1 MRWPLPSKPWWLTS
15 SAKATSLS
23 ERSKK
28 TGRVKVADTAHNN
41 NSGLAPQDT
50 QAPKGTSTG
59 EIYDRRTLTYAN
71 SFDDRWTS
79 LAIRTLEW
87 VTGKFTILR
96 MVSKFEKRNADY
108 RGNKFWRGALDVMGI
123 KLQTPEEQIQRIP
136 EEGPVVV
143 VANHPHGMVDG
154 MIFADLI
161 GRRRLDY
168 RILTRSVLTGLDE
181 AATSFMI
188 PVPFPHDPDAQR
200 KMVEMRAKAM
210 AHLKEGGVVALFPS
224 GVVMSSDS
232 WWGPAVEREWNVFT
246 AQLIRR
252 SGAKVVPMFFPGRNS
267 RAYQIAC
274 QVSPILRQGLLL
286 HEIVRSC
293 NKPQAPVVGEA
304 LTEAQMERL
313 HSDPRGFMA
322 WLREHTLSL
331 GQKD

>member
-1 MRWPLPSKPWWLTS
+1 L
-15 SAKATSLS
+15 
-23 ERSKK
+23 
-28 TGRVKVADTAHNN
+28 ADTAHDRNTGIA
-41 NSGLAPQDT
+41 SETAEQ
-50 QAPKGTSTG
+50 TG
-59 EIYDRRTLTYAN
+59 EVYDRRTLTYAN

-79 LAIRTLEW
+79 LAIKTMEW
-87 VTGKFTILR
+87 LTGKLTILR
-96 MVSKFEKRNADY
+96 MVSKFEKQNAEY
-108 RGNKFWRGALDVMGI
+108 RGQKFWRGALNTMGI
-123 KLQTPEEQIQRIP
+123 DLETPQEQIDNIP
-136 EEGPVVV
+136 AEGPVVI

-188 PVPFPHDPDAQR
+188 PVPFPHDPEAQR
-200 KMVEMRAKAM
+200 KMVDMRAKTM
-210 AHLKEGGVVALFPS
+210 AFLKEGGAVALFPS

-232 WWGPAVEREWNVFT
+232 WFGPAIEREWNVFT

-252 SGAKVVPMFFPGRNS
+252 SGARVVPIYFPGHNS
-267 RAYQIAC
+267 RWYQIAC
-274 QVSPILRQGLLL
+274 QISPILRQGLLL

-293 NKPQAPVVGEA
+293 NKPQAPVVGRP
-304 LTEAQMERL
+304 LTDAQMEKL

-331 GQKD
+331 GKDG

>member
-1 MRWPLPSKPWWLTS
+1 M
-15 SAKATSLS
+15 
-23 ERSKK
+23 
-28 TGRVKVADTAHNN
+28 ADTAHNN
-41 NSGLAPQDT
+41 NSGLAPKDT
-50 QAPKGTSTG
+50 QDGTTG

-79 LAIRTLEW
+79 LVIRTLEW
-87 VTGKFTILR
+87 LTGKFKILR
-96 MVSKFEKRNADY
+96 MVSKFEKQNADY
-108 RGNKFWRGALDVMGI
+108 RGNKFWRGALNVMGI
-123 KLQTPEEQIQRIP
+123 DLLTPPEQIANIP

-188 PVPFPHDPDAQR
+188 PVPFPHDPEAQR

-232 WWGPAVEREWNVFT
+232 WFGSPVEREWSAFT

-252 SGAKVVPMFFPGRNS
+252 SGARVVPMFFPGRNS

-274 QVSPILRQGLLL
+274 QVSPTLRQGLLL

-293 NKPQAPVVGEA
+293 NKPQAPIVGEP
-304 LTEAQMERL
+304 LTDAQMERL
-313 HSDPRGFMA
+313 HTDPRGFMA
-322 WLREHTLSL
+322 WLREHTLNL
-331 GQKD
+331 GAKE